1 MKRRNRL
8 LSALL
13 SCLLLFS
20 LFSTTALA
28 TEDEESPDDSQ
39 SETPAVVSSLAELQA
54 AIAAAKDGD
63 TIALSSGINIIENCI
78 VGDTEKQITVVPLD
92 ETINTYFSIY
102 GDNVNS
108 IVFQNIILDGMN
120 YPCSAAID
128 VNKYNTGEIK
138 TNLSLL
144 NVTVKNVSS
153 NWVPISLFATAAKI
167 ENCHFENNQGKRAGA
182 IWISGAS
189 SIDVRKSA
197 FWYNKSTGCG
207 GAITCQGELEIS
219 DCTIKGN
226 EAAYEET
233 MSYTGGGIQITGT
246 ANITGCTI
254 TANVATLG
262 GGVAVDGDTNIIDT
276 AIYGN
281 IGKNGA
287 DDIQITTNTVFSM
300 SYTESM
306 DSVYTEN
313 QPVGFYK
320 DYMGNRFDASTNAVF
335 IGEVIECEI
344 DSPDFGAKFVFASDL
359 PPKPEQPEIPEETPP
374 VPTRPSHSG
383 HHHSTPNMTPKKDE
397 TLKLCAGSAELDPDK
412 PFVLAGYGDGQ
423 LHENDPI
430 TRVQFA
436 VLLYRF
442 LTDDSKAALESSTS
456 VFTDI
461 AKDSWYHD
469 AVSAFASVGVLN
481 GCFIFMA
488 DLVRAA
494 QLKSEVEFIGLSSYK
509 NATKS
514 SGVVQ
519 ITRDLQRDI
528 SGRNIIIVEDILDS
542 GNTLAFL
549 KNYLMTKGA
558 ASITIATLLDK
569 PARREK
575 PIKAD
580 YVGFVVP
587 DEFVVG
593 YGLDYCQQYRN
604 MPYIGVLKPE
614 VYTK

>member
-28 TEDEESPDDSQ
+28 TEDEESSDDSQ
-39 SETPAVVSSLAELQA
+39 SETPVVVSSLEELQA

-63 TIALSSGINIIENCI
+63 TIALSGGINIIENCI

-189 SIDVRKSA
+189 SIDVCKSA
-197 FWYNKSTGCG
+197 FCYNKSTGCG

-246 ANITGCTI
+246 ANIAGCTI

-287 DDIQITTNTVFSM
+287 DDIQITTNTAFSM

-320 DYMGNRFDASTNAVF
+320 DYMGSRFDASTNAAF
-335 IGEVIECEI
+335 IGEVINCEI

-359 PPKPEQPEIPEETPP
+359 TKESEQPEIPEETPP
-374 VPTRPSHSG
+374 APTRPSHSG
-383 HHHSTPNMTPKKDE
+383 HHHSTPSVTP
-397 TLKLCAGSAELDPDK
+397 
-412 PFVLAGYGDGQ
+412 Q
-423 LHENDPI
+423 
-430 TRVQFA
+430 
-436 VLLYRF
+436 
-442 LTDDSKAALESSTS
+442 
-456 VFTDI
+456 
-461 AKDSWYHD
+461 
-469 AVSAFASVGVLN
+469 
-481 GCFIFMA
+481 
-488 DLVRAA
+488 
-494 QLKSEVEFIGLSSYK
+494 
-509 NATKS
+509 
-514 SGVVQ
+514 
-519 ITRDLQRDI
+519 
-528 SGRNIIIVEDILDS
+528 
-542 GNTLAFL
+542 
-549 KNYLMTKGA
+549 KG
-558 ASITIATLLDK
+558 
-569 PARREK
+569 
-575 PIKAD
+575 
-580 YVGFVVP
+580 
-587 DEFVVG
+587 
-593 YGLDYCQQYRN
+593 
-604 MPYIGVLKPE
+604 
-614 VYTK
+614 

>member
-39 SETPAVVSSLAELQA
+39 SETPVVVSSLEELQA

-63 TIALSSGINIIENCI
+63 TIALSGGINIIENCI

-197 FWYNKSTGCG
+197 FCYNKSTGCG

-233 MSYTGGGIQITGT
+233 KHPR
-246 ANITGCTI
+246 
-254 TANVATLG
+254 
-262 GGVAVDGDTNIIDT
+262 
-276 AIYGN
+276 IYL
-281 IGKNGA
+281 
-287 DDIQITTNTVFSM
+287 SL
-300 SYTESM
+300 
-306 DSVYTEN
+306 
-313 QPVGFYK
+313 
-320 DYMGNRFDASTNAVF
+320 
-335 IGEVIECEI
+335 C
-344 DSPDFGAKFVFASDL
+344 SP
-359 PPKPEQPEIPEETPP
+359 
-374 VPTRPSHSG
+374 
-383 HHHSTPNMTPKKDE
+383 
-397 TLKLCAGSAELDPDK
+397 CAG
-412 PFVLAGYGDGQ
+412 
-423 LHENDPI
+423 
-430 TRVQFA
+430 
-436 VLLYRF
+436 
-442 LTDDSKAALESSTS
+442 
-456 VFTDI
+456 
-461 AKDSWYHD
+461 
-469 AVSAFASVGVLN
+469 
-481 GCFIFMA
+481 
-488 DLVRAA
+488 
-494 QLKSEVEFIGLSSYK
+494 
-509 NATKS
+509 
-514 SGVVQ
+514 
-519 ITRDLQRDI
+519 
-528 SGRNIIIVEDILDS
+528 
-542 GNTLAFL
+542 
-549 KNYLMTKGA
+549 
-558 ASITIATLLDK
+558 
-569 PARREK
+569 
-575 PIKAD
+575 
-580 YVGFVVP
+580 
-587 DEFVVG
+587 
-593 YGLDYCQQYRN
+593 
-604 MPYIGVLKPE
+604 
-614 VYTK
+614 

>member
-39 SETPAVVSSLAELQA
+39 SETPVVVSSLEELQA

-63 TIALSSGINIIENCI
+63 TIALSGGINIIENCI

-197 FWYNKSTGCG
+197 FCYNKSTGCG

-287 DDIQITTNTVFSM
+287 DDIQITTNTAFSM

-320 DYMGNRFDASTNAVF
+320 DYMGSRFDASTNAAF
-335 IGEVIECEI
+335 IGEVINCEI

-359 PPKPEQPEIPEETPP
+359 PKESEQPELPEETPP

-430 TRVQFA
+430 TRAQFA
-436 VLLYRF
+436 VLLYRS
-442 LTDDSKAALESSTS
+442 LTDDSKAALASSTS

-481 GCFIFMA
+481 GCNGFFRPN
-488 DLVRAA
+488 DNLTYG
-494 QLKSEVEFIGLSSYK
+494 QLIAILTRFVDAKTASMPDVSYTKHWAYK
-509 NATKS
+509 N
-514 SGVVQ
+514 
-519 ITRDLQRDI
+519 I
-528 SGRNIIIVEDILDS
+528 
-542 GNTLAFL
+542 
-549 KNYLMTKGA
+549 MTAAAYGWIQDA
-558 ASITIATLLDK
+558 ASVQSNRVVTRGEVVELVNSIFE
-569 PARREK
+569 RC
-575 PIKAD
+575 AD
-580 YVGFVVP
+580 
-587 DEFVVG
+587 
-593 YGLDYCQQYRN
+593 N
-604 MPYIGVLKPE
+604 A
-614 VYTK
+614 

>member
-39 SETPAVVSSLAELQA
+39 AKTPVVVSSLEELQA

-108 IVFQNIILDGMN
+108 IAFQNIILDGMN

-128 VNKYNTGEIK
+128 VNKFNTGEIK

-153 NWVPISLFATAAKI
+153 NWVPISLFATAAQI

-182 IWISGAS
+182 IWISGVS

-197 FWYNKSTGCG
+197 FCYNKSTGCG

-262 GGVAVDGDTNIIDT
+262 GGVAIDGDTNIIDT

-287 DDIQITTNTVFSM
+287 DDIQITTNTAFSM

-320 DYMGNRFDASTNAVF
+320 DYMGSRFDASTNAAF
-335 IGEVIECEI
+335 IGEVIDCEI

-359 PPKPEQPEIPEETPP
+359 PKEPEQPELPEETPP
-374 VPTRPSHSG
+374 APTRPSHSG
-383 HHHSTPNMTPKKDE
+383 HHHSTPNITPQKDE
-397 TLKLCAGSAELDPDK
+397 TVKLYAGNTELDLDK
-412 PFVLAGYGDGQ
+412 PFVLTGYGDGQ

-430 TRVQFA
+430 TRAQFA
-436 VLLYRF
+436 VLLYRS
-442 LTDDSKAALESSTS
+442 LTDDSKDALAGSTS
-456 VFTDI
+456 VFTDVSD
-461 AKDSWYHD
+461 DSWYYD
-469 AVSAFASVGVLN
+469 AVSVFASVGVLN
-481 GCFIFMA
+481 GCNGFFRPN
-488 DLVRAA
+488 DNLTYG
-494 QLKSEVEFIGLSSYK
+494 QLIAILTRFVDAKTAPMPDVSYAEHWAHK
-509 NATKS
+509 N
-514 SGVVQ
+514 
-519 ITRDLQRDI
+519 I
-528 SGRNIIIVEDILDS
+528 
-542 GNTLAFL
+542 
-549 KNYLMTKGA
+549 MTAVAYGWIQDA
-558 ASITIATLLDK
+558 ASVQPDRIVT
-569 PARREK
+569 RGE
-575 PIKAD
+575 
-580 YVGFVVP
+580 VV
-587 DEFVVG
+587 ELVNSIFER
-593 YGLDYCQQYRN
+593 CKQ
-604 MPYIGVLKPE
+604 
-614 VYTK
+614 

>member
-39 SETPAVVSSLAELQA
+39 SETPVVVSSLEELQA
-54 AIAAAKDGD
+54 AIAAAEDGD
-63 TIALSSGINIIENCI
+63 TIKLSDRINITDNCVI
-78 VGDTEKQITVVPLD
+78 GNTEKQITVVPLD

-108 IVFQNIILDGMN
+108 IVFQNIILDGMS

-153 NWVPISLFATAAKI
+153 NWVPISLFATAAQI

-197 FWYNKSTGCG
+197 FCYNKSTGCG

-233 MSYTGGGIQITGT
+233 MSYTGGGIHVTGT
-246 ANITGCTI
+246 ANITSCTI
-254 TANVATLG
+254 TENIATLG
-262 GGVAVDGDTNIIDT
+262 GGVAAHGKTIITDT

-287 DDIQITTNTVFSM
+287 DDVRVTTGISFSM

-320 DYMGNRFDASTNAVF
+320 DYMGSRFDASTNAAF
-335 IGEVIECEI
+335 IGEVIDREI
-344 DSPDFGAKFVFASDL
+344 DSPDFGAKFIFASDL
-359 PPKPEQPEIPEETPP
+359 PKEPEQPELPEETAPA
-374 VPTRPSHSG
+374 PTRPSHSG
-383 HHHSTPNMTPKKDE
+383 HHHSMPSVTPQKDE
-397 TLKLCAGSAELDPDK
+397 TVKLCAGNAELDPAK

-430 TRVQFA
+430 TRAQFA
-436 VLLYRF
+436 VLLYRS
-442 LTDDSKAALESSTS
+442 LTDDSKAALAGSTS
-456 VFTDI
+456 VFTDVP
-461 AKDSWYHD
+461 KDSWYHD
-469 AVSAFASVGVLN
+469 AISVFASVGVLN
-481 GCFIFMA
+481 GCNGFFRPNDNLTYGQLIAILTRFVDAKTASMP
-488 DLVRAA
+488 DVSYAA
-494 QLKSEVEFIGLSSYK
+494 HWAYK
-509 NATKS
+509 N
-514 SGVVQ
+514 
-519 ITRDLQRDI
+519 I
-528 SGRNIIIVEDILDS
+528 
-542 GNTLAFL
+542 
-549 KNYLMTKGA
+549 MTAAAYGWIQDA
-558 ASITIATLLDK
+558 ASVQPDRIVTRGEVVLLVNQ
-569 PARREK
+569 
-575 PIKAD
+575 I
-580 YVGFVVP
+580 FSH
-587 DEFVVG
+587 
-593 YGLDYCQQYRN
+593 C
-604 MPYIGVLKPE
+604 
-614 VYTK
+614 